1 MPLCRKLSML
11 ELATSPAGGAV
22 FSLQEL
28 NDAAKRTS
36 DKIHGSQPN
45 FQMKSET
52 TKSETTVVPSRTQ
65 PQERRK
71 MRSSYNRD
79 RIDSA
84 SSRIRASFVGNHNE
98 TVRHLASQEA
108 TPVSLDDLY
117 TLGEP
122 LCTPE
127 KRLENAKFL
136 RHELPIR
143 MAQRVM
149 ELRSL
154 PYGLS
159 DKDPVQQV
167 ANLYSDYIRKMIN
180 FGDPSDSDDGAFT
193 KMLESLFLDQARVI
207 ERMAQ
212 GVIELRQEIQT
223 HPTVSWDS
231 QIETDVTQLL
241 DRFFTARI
249 GLRLLVEQHFRAHDS
264 HEGFSGAIQSHC
276 SPEQV
281 AKDAIKD
288 ATGLCMYHLGM
299 APEVALYGSSNGE
312 SFTYLPSHMRYI
324 LLELLKNAMRATVE
338 RHGSNGSELPMVQI
352 MIAHG
357 SEDVTFKICD
367 EGGGI
372 ARSEVNAVW
381 TYLHSSAK
389 RPPVAEDL
397 KQENRHNA
405 NSVGALA
412 GYGMGLPLSR
422 IYAKYFGGNL
432 DIKSMEGFG
441 TDCYL
446 HLCRLGVNCENLP
459 EAVQVSPG
467 CSTSTLA
474 SYASAQA
481 AKGSRAAKVK
491 V

>member
-1 MPLCRKLSML
+1 ML

-22 FSLQEL
+22 FSLHEL

-36 DKIHGSQPN
+36 DKVHGTTGAERHKPN
-45 FQMKSET
+45 AVSAQE
-52 TKSETTVVPSRTQ
+52 EPRTQ
-65 PQERRK
+65 RLP
-71 MRSSYNRD
+71 SYRPS

-98 TVRHLASQEA
+98 TVRHLATQEA

-117 TLGEP
+117 SLGSP
-122 LCTPE
+122 LCSPAR
-127 KRLENAKFL
+127 RLDNAQFL
-136 RHELPIR
+136 HHELPIR

-159 DKDPVQQV
+159 DKDPVKQV
-167 ANLYSDYIRKMIN
+167 ANLYSEYIRKMIN
-180 FGDPSDSDDGAFT
+180 FGDPRHSDDVSFT
-193 KMLESLFLDQARVI
+193 QLLESLFLDQGRVI

-212 GVIELRQEIQT
+212 GVIELRHEIQS
-223 HPTVSWDS
+223 HPTVTWDS
-231 QIETDVTQLL
+231 QIESDVTQLL

-249 GLRLLVEQHFRAHDS
+249 GLRLLVEQHFRALDS
-264 HEGFSGAIQSHC
+264 QQGYSGAIQSHC

-281 AKDAIKD
+281 AKEAIND
-288 ATGLCMYHLGM
+288 ATGLCSYHLGM
-299 APEVALYGSSNGE
+299 TPEVALYGSQQGE

-324 LLELLKNAMRATVE
+324 LLELLKNALRATVE
-338 RHGSNGSELPMVQI
+338 RHCSSGGELPMVQI

-357 SEDVTFKICD
+357 DEDVTFKICD

-372 ARSEVNAVW
+372 PRSEINAVW
-381 TYLHSSAK
+381 TYLHSSAQ

-397 KQENRHNA
+397 KQENRHKNT
-405 NSVGALA
+405 VGALA

-459 EAVQVSPG
+459 EAVQVSPS

-481 AKGSRAAKVK
+481 AKGLKGKVK